1 MELTDFNELKR
12 LMKEGDKLRGNAGAG
27 GNSSDE
33 DFEFETKNDTDSYL
47 KNQIYSYANNS

>member
-12 LMKEGDKLRGNAGAG
+12 LMREGDQLRGNTNGG

-33 DFEFETKNDTDSYL
+33 DFEFETKNDTDSYH
-47 KNQIYSYANNS
+47 KN